1 MKKYLLLLI
10 AFTISISPTL
20 HAQRISDNAISVID
34 RAVSDELQRSKDQL
48 KLNGLINPFF
58 ISYTVS
64 DNNRLD
70 IHASFGALTRT
81 SYMHQRQ
88 LNLRL
93 LVNNYQLNDENFD
106 AGGGGIFGGGNQI
119 DMNLPLDDDYN
130 TIRRAFWLATDDL
143 FKEANETFTKKK
155 AALDRKQLTDE
166 DKNLPDF
173 AQAPKVEVIEAPADI
188 KIDKAKLESLVR
200 DLSAIFSKYKPI
212 QNSNVSLSFNNT
224 YEFLKNTEGTNIR
237 KPETTCDI
245 NIQASAQATDD
256 GEPLSL
262 ALSFTALTPDA
273 LPERKVL
280 FERTE
285 KLAKDL
291 VALTATPKYDDKEYT
306 GPVLFEASAGSD
318 FFSEQIISKLSAQR
332 EDVLGGGS
340 VFSLVGKGPTF
351 QKKIGT
357 RVLPVSITVRDIPL
371 AKAKG
376 RGAYLGNYSVDED
389 GVVPSDL
396 TMIDN
401 GILKTLYM
409 TRTPTKEVKEP
420 NGHSRPLSGGIGGGS
435 SAAPGVVEITD
446 KKAVKESDMKKD
458 LLKRA
463 KEDGYDFAFIV
474 RSMQKGTLI
483 YSEGMGNIG
492 DMLESGKTLSPALV
506 YKVSTKDGSETLI
519 RGIEISLPT
528 ARDLREIIT
537 SKEIVTQD
545 MGLAA
550 GSGGG
555 FFSFGGKVPATL
567 IAPESILVPE
577 LEVHKKKTSANPTQ
591 PVVDKP

>member
-1 MKKYLLLLI
+1 MKKSFLLVLTILCV
-10 AFTISISPTL
+10 AFPL
-20 HAQRISDNAISVID
+20 YAQRLSDHTITVID
-34 RAVSDELQRSKDQL
+34 KATADELERSKSQL
-48 KLNGLINPFF
+48 KLNGLIDPFF

-70 IHASFGALTRT
+70 INASFGALTRSAYT
-81 SYMHQRQ
+81 HQRQ

-93 LVNNYQLNDENFD
+93 LINNYQLNDENFD

-173 AQAPKVEVIEAPADI
+173 SMAPKVEVIEPPTDI
-188 KIDKAKLESLVR
+188 PIDKTKLEKLIR
-200 DLSAIFSKYKPI
+200 ETSAIFTQYKPI

-224 YEFLKNTEGTNIR
+224 YEFIKNTEGTNIR
-237 KPETTCDI
+237 KPMTTCELI
-245 NIQASAQATDD
+245 VQASAQAVDD

-262 ALSFTALTPDA
+262 AFTISAISPDA
-273 LPERKVL
+273 LPDRKQL
-280 FERTE
+280 FEKTE
-285 KLAKDL
+285 KLARDL
-291 VALTATPKYDDKEYT
+291 VSLTIAPKFEGIEYT
-306 GPVLFEASAGSD
+306 GPVLFEGDAGSE
-318 FFSEQIISKLSAQR
+318 FLSEQIIAKLSAQR

-340 VFSLVGKGPTF
+340 VFSLVSKGPTF

-357 RVLPVSITVRDIPL
+357 RVLPVTMTVRDVPL
-371 AKAKG
+371 IKPKSHFP
-376 RGAYLGNYSVDED
+376 YLGNYSVDED
-389 GVVPSDL
+389 GVVPGDL
-396 TMIDN
+396 TLVDN

-409 TRTPTKEVKEP
+409 SRTPTKEVKDP
-420 NGHSRPLSGGIGGGS
+420 NGHSRPFSGGIGTGS
-435 SAAPGVVEITD
+435 TPGPGVVEITD
-446 KKAVKESDMKKD
+446 KKSMKAVDMKKE

-474 RSMQKGTLI
+474 RSMQKGTLLF
-483 YSEGMGNIG
+483 SEGMSNIG
-492 DMLESGKTLSPALV
+492 DVLEGGKSLSPSLL
-506 YKVSTKDGSETLI
+506 YQVSVKDGSEKLI
-519 RGIEISLPT
+519 RGVEISFPT
-528 ARDLREIIT
+528 PRDLREIIT
-537 SKEIVTQD
+537 SKEIVIKD

-550 GSGGG
+550 GSGGS

-567 IAPESILVPE
+567 IAPEYVLVPE
-577 LEVHKKKTSANPTQ
+577 LEARKKKTSANPTK

>member
-1 MKKYLLLLI
+1 MKKIFFFLFLTAAL
-10 AFTISISPTL
+10 PL
-20 HAQRISDNAISVID
+20 HAQHISDNAISVID
-34 RAVSDELQRSKDQL
+34 RAVGDELQRSKDQL

-70 IHASFGALTRT
+70 IHASFGALTRS

-130 TIRRAFWLATDDL
+130 TIRRSFWLATDDL

-173 AQAPKVEVIEAPADI
+173 AQARKVEVIEPPADI
-188 KIDKAKLESLVR
+188 QIDKTKLETLVR
-200 DLSAIFSKYKPI
+200 DISAIFSKYKPI
-212 QNSNVSLSFNNT
+212 QNSNVTLSFNNT
-224 YEFLKNTEGTNIR
+224 YEFIKNTEGTNIR
-237 KPETTCDI
+237 KPVTTCDL
-245 NIQASAQATDD
+245 NIQASAQAADD

-262 ALSFTALTPDA
+262 ALAFTALSPDA
-273 LPERKVL
+273 LPDRKVL
-280 FERTE
+280 IERTE

-291 VALTATPKYDDKEYT
+291 TDLTATKKYADKEYT
-306 GPVLFEASAGSD
+306 GPVLFEGNAGSE
-318 FFSEQIISKLSAQR
+318 FLSEQILGKLSAQR
-332 EDVLGGGS
+332 EDILGGGS

-371 AKAKG
+371 VKPKSHG
-376 RGAYLGNYSVDED
+376 SYLGNYSVDEE
-389 GVVPSDL
+389 GVIPAEL
-396 TMIDN
+396 ILIDN

-409 TRTPTKEVKEP
+409 TRTPTKEVHEP
-420 NGHSRPLSGGIGGGS
+420 NGHSRPLGGGIGAGS
-435 SAAPGVVEITD
+435 SAGPGVVEISD
-446 KKAVKESDMKKD
+446 KKAIKASEMRKD

-483 YSEGMGNIG
+483 YSEGMGNFG
-492 DMLESGKTLSPALV
+492 DMLESGKMLSPALV

-545 MGLAA
+545 MGLAS
-550 GSGGG
+550 GSVGG
-555 FFSFGGKVPATL
+555 FFSFGSKVPATL
-567 IAPESILVPE
+567 IAPESVLVPE
-577 LEVHKKKTSANPTQ
+577 LEVRKKKTSANPTQ
-591 PVVDKP
+591 PVVEKP